1 MSEYDDYDE
10 YDEEFEHGGLSDE
23 QVMLIQAEY
32 RKQKLKE
39 NLIGPVISTGVHVAL
54 LVLCAVFF
62 VGEVVEKNETVE
74 ITPVQEEVPQ
84 EEPPPPP
91 PPPEIPP
98 PEPQEVVS
106 HDPQVTS
113 DAVPDAADLVGAID
127 DVSDEPP
134 STDDNAEADLV
145 SDVKPSASSIVS
157 AKMFGGRSSAG
168 RAGALKSYGGSV
180 AAQQSLQKALKWL
193 ASVQNPDGSWDGSAQ
208 AGQGQKPNGMMAPFD
223 GKMKAGPIMKAGGN
237 NKKFATGLTGLALLV
252 FLAHGETP
260 KSKTYGNTVS
270 KAINWLVNDPA
281 TQESYSNG
289 IKAYA
294 LSEAYAM
301 TGNYAIQEPLTKFM
315 ENIVKGQQPK
325 GGFTYKYNHD
335 EAKQDISVAGWNY
348 QAMKAAKGANVDVQ
362 GLDAA
367 IEKSIT
373 YLKGIGALSS
383 SGDSFSYDQSKG
395 PSNNYRMRAVG
406 VLCLQLF
413 GEGEAKEI
421 EDELNKI
428 STADLRE
435 LSWDKPPKHSLYGWY
450 YATQCMFQAGG
461 KMWKAWNKVFQKEL
475 KDNQNPI
482 GYWDFPGDTHGPKTD
497 LGMKI
502 YATCFA
508 SLMLTVYYRYLP
520 MTAKGGAK
528 KKSVAKKP
536 TAKEKAKAEGEEE
549 IDIF

>member
-1 MSEYDDYDE
+1 MSEYEDYDE

-23 QVMLIQAEY
+23 DIMLIQAEY

-39 NLIGPVISTGVHVAL
+39 NLIGPVISTAIHVAL
-54 LVLCAVFF
+54 LVVCAVFF

-157 AKMFGGRSSAG
+157 SKMFGGRSSAG

-180 AAQQSLQKALKWL
+180 AAQQALQKALKWL
-193 ASVQNPDGSWDGSAQ
+193 ASVQNPDGSWSDDNRA
-208 AGQGQKPNGMMAPFD
+208 AGQKPNGMMAPFAEN
-223 GKMKAGPIMKAGGN
+223 MKADPIMKAGGKK
-237 NKKFATGLTGLALLV
+237 NKFTTGLTGLALLV

-270 KAINWLVNDPA
+270 KAINWLVNDPPSKE
-281 TQESYSNG
+281 TYSNA

-301 TGNYAIQEPLTKFM
+301 TGNYAIQGPLTKFM
-315 ENIVKGQQPK
+315 ETLVKGQQK
-325 GGFTYKYNHD
+325 GGGFDYGYKAD
-335 EAKQDISVAGWNY
+335 EGRQDLSAGGWNY
-348 QAMKAAKGANVDVQ
+348 QAMKAAKGANIEVE
-362 GLDAA
+362 GLDEA
-367 IEKSIT
+367 IELSIK
-373 YLKGIGALSS
+373 YLKGTAALSS
-383 SGDSFSYDQSKG
+383 EGKSFSYDQAKG

-421 EDELNKI
+421 EDDLGVI
-428 STADLRE
+428 STTDLAA
-435 LSWDKPPKHSLYGWY
+435 LNWDKPPNHSLYSWY
-450 YATQCMFQAGG
+450 YATQTMFQAGG
-461 KMWKAWNKVFQKEL
+461 KMWKSWNSVFQKEL
-475 KDNQNPI
+475 KDNQNPV
-482 GYWDFPGDTHGPKTD
+482 GYWDFPGKTHGPHSD
-497 LGMKI
+497 VGMKI

-528 KKSVAKKP
+528 KKAVAKKP